1 MSDITLE
8 LPVYWCSTAL
18 DFKMFSLVNS
28 GYNILFSSL
37 FFGRWVLIIVA
48 WVLVTSIPGNTR
60 VNGQCHKAVSG
71 QFNYSLMLYQASCSL
86 TIIQVL
92 QLITSVDSFTTSS
105 HITWCHIHFSPLKSS
120 MYQSFQ
126 YIIHIRS
133 PSIDGFH
140 VHVNVFHRTHVKVD
154 NGWKYPTYDYL
165 I

>member
-1 MSDITLE
+1 MSDIILE

-48 WVLVTSIPGNTR
+48 WVLVTPIPGNTR
-60 VNGQCHKAVSG
+60 VNGQCRKAMSG
-71 QFNYSLMLYQASCSL
+71 QFNHSIMLYQASCSL
-86 TIIQVL
+86 TINQIL

-120 MYQSFQ
+120 MSKFPVYHTHKESQ
-126 YIIHIRS
+126 YRWISCTCQCIS
-133 PSIDGFH
+133 
-140 VHVNVFHRTHVKVD
+140 
-154 NGWKYPTYDYL
+154 
-165 I
+165 